1 MAVQPTIKKTKGKKK
16 PQAGALKQT
25 KTGSMMKPKLAAGKA
40 TGVAKAKKAMTKK
53 GKPLMG
59 GKRNLNAN
67 RKNRRDAQD
76 FAMLRNQK
84 KRTKKRTSMAKP
96 MKRMG

>member
-40 TGVAKAKKAMTKK
+40 TGVAKTKKAMTKK

-59 GKRNLNAN
+59 GQRNLDAN
-67 RKNRRDAQD
+67 RNNKIDAQD
-76 FAMLRNQK
+76 FAMLEIKRKEQRKEQAWLNQ
-84 KRTKKRTSMAKP
+84 
-96 MKRMG
+96 

>member
-40 TGVAKAKKAMTKK
+40 TGGAKAKKA
-53 GKPLMG
+53 PLYIKYLKVWMHIPPIV
-59 GKRNLNAN
+59 NLP
-67 RKNRRDAQD
+67 RST
-76 FAMLRNQK
+76 LRCNYPRQK
-84 KRTKKRTSMAKP
+84 W
-96 MKRMG
+96 

>member
-59 GKRNLNAN
+59 GQRNLDAN
-67 RKNRRDAQD
+67 RNNKLDAAD
-76 FAMLRNQK
+76 FACFVIQRREQRKEQAWLNQ
-84 KRTKKRTSMAKP
+84 
-96 MKRMG
+96 